1 MITVRHMRE
10 PDIAEATRIFRVAFG
25 TFIGLDNPA
34 SFAPGRE
41 YISTRYHAYPDAA
54 LVAEDDGRIIGSNM
68 ITIWGSFGFFGPITI
83 LPEYWDKGAASAL
96 LVPTMEI
103 FRSRGVREAGLFTFA
118 QSPKHLA
125 LYQKFGFWP
134 GFLIGLMGREVKQ
147 AQPWS
152 RLTTADSQG
161 CAVLCGELFEGL
173 DLSGEIRS
181 TEAQGLGETVVV
193 RNDGAVTGFAVCH
206 CGEGTEAGPGNCYIK
221 FATARNRSDFEGLLK
236 ACEGLAFDRGLEH
249 LEAGVNFERLEAY
262 QTLLADGFRV
272 ERQALAMSRDGIRAY
287 NRRDAYALDDW
298 R

>member
-1 MITVRHMRE
+1 MITVRTMRE
-10 PDIAEATRIFRVAFG
+10 SDIAEATRIFRLAFG
-25 TFIGLDNPA
+25 TFLGLPEPT

-41 YISTRYHAYPDAA
+41 YIATRFHAYPDAA
-54 LVAEDDGRIIGSNM
+54 LTAEDNGRIIGSNM
-68 ITIWGSFGFFGPITI
+68 VTIWGSFGFFGPITI

-96 LVPTMEI
+96 LGPTMEI
-103 FRSRGVREAGLFTFA
+103 FRTRGVREAGLFTFV

-134 GFLIGLMGREVKQ
+134 GFLIGVMGRQVIQ
-147 AQPWS
+147 AQHWS
-152 RLTTADSQG
+152 RLATADWEG
-161 CAVLCGELFEGL
+161 CRVLANELFEGL

-181 TEAQGLGETVVV
+181 TENQGLGETVVV
-193 RNDGAVTGFAVCH
+193 RADGTVTGFAVCH
-206 CGEGTEAGPGNCYIK
+206 CGAGTEAGPGNCYIK
-221 FATARNRSDFEGLLK
+221 FATARSRDDFERLLK
-236 ACEGLAFDRGLEH
+236 ACEGLAFDHGLEH